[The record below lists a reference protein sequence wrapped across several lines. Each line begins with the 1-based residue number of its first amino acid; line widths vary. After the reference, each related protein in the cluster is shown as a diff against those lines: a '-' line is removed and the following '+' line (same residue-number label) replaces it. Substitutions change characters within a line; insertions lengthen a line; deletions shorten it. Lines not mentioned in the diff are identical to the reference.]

1 MPTAD
6 VLVAEGLS
14 RSFRAGG
21 EVVTAV
27 RDASLRVGERE
38 LVAILGRPGAG
49 KSSLLFL
56 CGGLD
61 RPTTGRVVVAGQEV
75 GALHGAALER
85 FLRRAVGWVFQS
97 PGLLPLLTAEE
108 NVALALRLL
117 DWPEAGVAGAACAA
131 LDAVG
136 LAGRAGH
143 RGAELSGGEQQR
155 VALAR
160 ALAKEPA
167 LLIADEPTGQL
178 DTETARAVLAV
189 LRRAAD
195 AGTAVLLATH
205 DTAAAEVADRVLL
218 MDDGVLGM
226 PAPASPQSPPPR
238 GVPGGDDR

>member
-1 MPTAD
+1 MAD
-6 VLVAEGLS
+6 VVVADGLS
-14 RSFRAGG
+14 RWFSAGD
-21 EVVTAV
+21 ERVTAV
-27 RDASLRVGERE
+27 RDVSLRVGERE
-38 LVAILGRPGAG
+38 LVAILGRSGAG

-61 RPTTGRVVVAGQEV
+61 RPDAGRVVVAGEEV
-75 GALHGAALER
+75 SALRGAALER
-85 FLRRAVGWVFQS
+85 FLQRTVGWVFQS
-97 PGLLPLLTAEE
+97 AGLLPLLTAEE

-117 DWPEAGVAGAACAA
+117 DRSEADAAAGARAA

-136 LAGRAGH
+136 LGDRAGH

-160 ALAKEPA
+160 ALAKRPA

-189 LRRAAD
+189 LRRTAD

-205 DTAAAEVADRVLL
+205 DPGAAEVADRVLR
-218 MDDGVLGM
+218 MEDGVLS
-226 PAPASPQSPPPR
+226 ATT
-238 GVPGGDDR
+238 

>member
-1 MPTAD
+1 MVPATPALPREGGGGSVAD
-6 VLVAEGLS
+6 VLVAEGLT

-21 EVVTAV
+21 ELVVAV

-38 LVAILGRPGAG
+38 LVAILGRSGAG
-49 KSSLLFL
+49 KSSFLFL

-61 RPTTGRVVVAGQEV
+61 RPDAGRVIVAGQEV
-75 GALHGAALER
+75 TALRDAALER
-85 FLRRAVGWVFQS
+85 FLRRTVGWVFQS

-117 DWPEAGVAGAACAA
+117 DRPVDAARAA
-131 LDAVG
+131 LDTVG
-136 LAGRAGH
+136 LGDRACH

-160 ALAKEPA
+160 ALVKEPA

-178 DTETARAVLAV
+178 DTETGRAVLEV
-189 LRRAAD
+189 LRRTSD

-205 DTAAAEVADRVLL
+205 DPAAAEVADRVLL
-218 MDDGVLGM
+218 MDDGVLRAAA
-226 PAPASPQSPPPR
+226 APVA
-238 GVPGGDDR
+238 